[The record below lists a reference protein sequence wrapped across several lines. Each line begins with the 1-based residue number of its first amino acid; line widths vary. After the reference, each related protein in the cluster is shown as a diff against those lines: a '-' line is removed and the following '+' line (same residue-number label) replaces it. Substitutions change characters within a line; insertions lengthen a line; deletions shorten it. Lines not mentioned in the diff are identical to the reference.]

1 MQQSTAAP
9 TAPPTMAIVLS
20 TLGGSGGGEVL
31 SEGASAKDVVV
42 VARIVVGVSDA
53 VGLIDEAKVEE
64 TMVVLTAVD
73 VEVDSAEL
81 KAPLVVVSVLVVELV
96 VLVAVDVDDGNVPR
110 VADDIVDAAHLC
122 ESVVLVQPDAVRFWQ
137 HSGRQPIK
145 QFLSTKLES

>member
-42 VARIVVGVSDA
+42 ARIVVGVSDA

-64 TMVVLTAVD
+64 SVD
-73 VEVDSAEL
+73 VKVDSAEL
-81 KAPLVVVSVLVVELV
+81 KAPLVVSVVCEE
-96 VLVAVDVDDGNVPR
+96 LVAVDVDDGNVPR
-110 VADDIVDAAHLC
+110 VADDVVDAAHLC
-122 ESVVLVQPDAVRFWQ
+122 ESVVLVQLDAVRFWQ